1 MSHRPIQETLSQ
13 PAPLVPGRS
22 PSRTVSANDAAYR
35 WSASSSRSRDDSR
48 SAKADSTPA
57 LPKTK
62 LESLHPSTRFNGTVT
77 VADRRVDVH
86 DWPGT
91 IGHNWGTQHAERWV
105 WLHAAGFD
113 GHALDTWIDA
123 AIARV
128 RVGPLVS
135 PWVANGA
142 LSIDGVRY
150 RLGGIG
156 RRSRRIHAIR
166 PPLGVQGPIGAVLPP
181 NPAMMRSAFSRASRA
196 PSGSPPASSA
206 ADKPASA
213 RPRSY
218 GPP

>member
-1 MSHRPIQETLSQ
+1 MPRDEPQPDGEPTLGCFEL
-13 PAPLVPGRS
+13 AR
-22 PSRTVSANDAAYR
+22 
-35 WSASSSRSRDDSR
+35 RDIEGAVVLQLD
-48 SAKADSTPA
+48 
-57 LPKTK
+57 
-62 LESLHPSTRFNGTVT
+62 
-77 VADRRVDVH
+77 VDGVH
-86 DWPGT
+86 DR
-91 IGHNWGTQHAERWV
+91 QRC
-105 WLHAAGFD
+105 
-113 GHALDTWIDA
+113 IDP
-123 AIARV
+123 V
-128 RVGPLVS
+128 RHVDHPQLTDPL
-135 PWVANGA
+135 ANP
-142 LSIDGVRY
+142 IRMP